1 MKERHPITSR
11 VLVALDMRAGIVG
24 VEFDAAVIDEA
35 REPVPMVQAAGN
47 RLLDNSL
54 ALNELQAFAM
64 SLFVA
69 P

>member
-1 MKERHPITSR
+1 MGTVEIDKG
-11 VLVALDMRAGIVG
+11 ALDRS
-24 VEFDAAVIDEA
+24 
-35 REPVPMVQAAGN
+35 Q
-47 RLLDNSL
+47 SL

>member
-1 MKERHPITSR
+1 MGTPKSTKARRI
-11 VLVALDMRAGIVG
+11 
-24 VEFDAAVIDEA
+24 AA
-35 REPVPMVQAAGN
+35 N